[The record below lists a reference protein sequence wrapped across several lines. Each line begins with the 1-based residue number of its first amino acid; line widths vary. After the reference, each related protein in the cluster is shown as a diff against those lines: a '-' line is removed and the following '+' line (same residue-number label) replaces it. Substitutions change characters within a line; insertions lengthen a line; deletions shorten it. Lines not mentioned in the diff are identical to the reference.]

1 MYRLNLL
8 RINYG
13 AAVMSGRYR
22 TVLITGASSGMGKGF
37 TEQLLSEGMIVY
49 AAARSIDKMSDLA
62 KAGAIVLKMDITSD
76 DDIVTAVEKIKAD
89 HGGVDVL
96 INNAGYGQ
104 YGSVEETPVDAA
116 RYQFEVNLFGLA
128 RLTQLLIP
136 SMREQGKGLIINISS
151 MGGVMYTPL
160 GAWYHATKHA
170 LEGWSDCLRF
180 ELQPLGIDVVIV
192 QPGLISTGFGDAVG
206 ENFIE
211 SKNSPYSA
219 LIAAIKKGTEE
230 TYAAGRF
237 SPPSVITNVIL
248 KAIRAKRP
256 RTRYAAG
263 AVGPMAMKIR
273 RIVPDRMF
281 DWILRSQVK

>member
-1 MYRLNLL
+1 M
-8 RINYG
+8 
-13 AAVMSGRYR
+13 AERYN
-22 TVLITGASSGMGKGF
+22 TALVTGASSGMGKDF
-37 TEQLLSEGMIVY
+37 AKRLLDEGMTVY
-49 AAARSIDKMSDLA
+49 AAARSVDKMSDLA
-62 KAGAIVLKMDITSD
+62 DAGAIVLKMDITSD
-76 DDIVTAVEKIKAD
+76 DDIVAAVEKINAG
-89 HGGVDVL
+89 HGGIDVL

-116 RYQFEVNLFGLA
+116 RHQFEVNLFGLA

-136 SMREQGKGLIINISS
+136 SMRERCKGLIINISS

-180 ELQPLGIDVVIV
+180 ELRPHGIDVVIV
-192 QPGLISTGFGDAVG
+192 QPGLISTGFGDAIG

-211 SKNSPYSA
+211 TENSPYA
-219 LIAAIKKGTEE
+219 GLIAAIKKGTAK
-230 TYAAGRF
+230 TYADGRS
-237 SPPSVITNVIL
+237 SPPSVITNMIV

-256 RTRYAAG
+256 KTRYAAG
-263 AVGPMAMKIR
+263 AVGPLAMKVR
-273 RIVPDRMF
+273 RLLPDRTF